1 LAHHKK
7 NKNKNRTFGNFPFNI
22 SFHLRM
28 QSEKVRTL
36 DKPYEIKLR
45 IPAQHC
51 LENTS
56 FVLERGR
63 RLIFGFHEAA
73 MYYC

>member
-1 LAHHKK
+1 
-7 NKNKNRTFGNFPFNI
+7 
-22 SFHLRM
+22 M

-56 FVLERGR
+56 FVLEWGR

-73 MYYC
+73 MYYCLLAIDFFFINSVSRVMNSFE